1 MLVLRLSRHGRKN
14 YPTYRLVL
22 QEKDWS
28 PTSKVLETLGHM
40 NPHTTPAAVSL
51 KKDRIAYWLK
61 HGAQTSSTVH
71 NMLVTAGMV
80 TSKKR
85 RVVFGKKK
93 DNKKVVQVHEHN

>member
-40 NPHTTPAAVSL
+40 NPHTHPTTVSL
-51 KKDRIAYWLK
+51 KKDRIEYWLN
-61 HGAQTSSTVH
+61 HGAQASSTVH
-71 NMLVTAGMV
+71 NMLITAGMV
-80 TSKKR
+80 AGKKR

-93 DNKKVVQVHEHN
+93 ASKQG